1 MKRGP
6 RWLII
11 AAVFAVLI
19 ETVGLAGWW
28 SWRRVSRLIEE
39 SPADG
44 AVALV
49 RDVGL
54 RLPSAIRRSRR
65 MPTRDLGKAQ
75 DGLVVAAL
83 RSLSRSQI
91 RWAPADSVGFVNS
104 ARAELIEGSLDP
116 AMKDLD
122 DAIVRNPTSPDLH
135 WLMALTERARG
146 SNASALD
153 HLATSAGLGSR
164 DGPLRMELTPEE
176 TDWVRI
182 EGLERRLDYY
192 PRARSSGVIALA
204 REHRRRDQTEIGRNY
219 LEEEARDPRIVLELA
234 RWDLDDGFTAE
245 AEDRLD
251 DLADRSGLPAA
262 LLAETWAV
270 MATVRDRQGDIE
282 GAVEAADMALTYDPR
297 SAAPYRVLAGLAERR
312 GDVDEALEH
321 LRRAWGMNPTDV
333 PLLLSVAR
341 IAEKAGQVDDARLA
355 LERARTADPDN
366 PNIAAALVEF
376 YLRQARFM
384 DATVTLSDAL
394 DRFPTNPR
402 LLGLADRLRAEV
414 RRR

>member
-1 MKRGP
+1 MKRGF
-6 RWLII
+6 RWVIVAAAI
-11 AAVFAVLI
+11 AVVI

-28 SWRRVSRLIEE
+28 SWHRVTRVLEE
-39 SPADG
+39 SPAEG
-44 AVALV
+44 AVALAREV
-49 RDVGL
+49 FL
-54 RLPSAIRRSRR
+54 RLPSAVRYSRR
-65 MPTRDLGKAQ
+65 MPARDLGKAQ
-75 DGLVVAAL
+75 DDLVAAAL
-83 RSLSRSQI
+83 RSVSRSQI
-91 RWAPADSVGFVNS
+91 RWAPGDSAGYVNS
-104 ARAELIEGSLDP
+104 ARADLIDGSLDS
-116 AMKDLD
+116 AMEDLD
-122 DAIVRNPTSPDLH
+122 AAIVRNPTSPDLH

-146 SNASALD
+146 SNAGALD

-164 DGPLRMELTPEE
+164 DGPLRMDLTPEE
-176 TDWVRI
+176 TAWVRI
-182 EGLERRLDYY
+182 EGLERRLEYY
-192 PRARSSGVIALA
+192 PRARSLGVIALA
-204 REHRRRDQTEIGRNY
+204 REHRRRDQNQIGRNY

-234 RWDLDDGFTAE
+234 RWDLEDGLTSDAE
-245 AEDRLD
+245 SRLS

-262 LLAETWAV
+262 LHAETWAV
-270 MATVRDRQGDIE
+270 MATVRDREGDVE

-312 GDVDEALEH
+312 GDVDEALDH

-333 PLLLSVAR
+333 PLLMSVAR

-355 LERARTADPDN
+355 LERAKTADPNN
-366 PNIAAALVEF
+366 PNIAAAQVEF

-394 DRFPTNPR
+394 DRFPTDPR

>member
-1 MKRGP
+1 MKRG
-6 RWLII
+6 RRLLVI

-19 ETVGLAGWW
+19 ETVGFAGWW
-28 SWRRVSRLIEE
+28 SWRRVSRLIEV
-39 SPADG
+39 SPAEG
-44 AVALV
+44 ALALS
-49 RDVGL
+49 RDLFL
-54 RLPSAIRRSRR
+54 RLPSAVRRSRR
-65 MPTRDLGKAQ
+65 MPTRDLGKAR
-75 DGLVVAAL
+75 DDLVVAAL
-83 RSLSRSQI
+83 GSLSRSQI
-91 RWAPADSVGFVNS
+91 RWVPADSAGFVNR
-104 ARAELIEGSLDP
+104 ARAELIEGSLDL
-116 AMKDLD
+116 AMEALD
-122 DAIVRNPTSPDLH
+122 SAIVRNPTSPDLH

-182 EGLERRLDYY
+182 EGLERRLEYY
-192 PRARSSGVIALA
+192 PRARSAGVIALA
-204 REHRRRDQTEIGRNY
+204 RELRKRDQAKIGRTY
-219 LEEEARDPRIVLELA
+219 LEEEPWDPRIELELA
-234 RWDLDDGFTAE
+234 RWDLDDGFIAE
-245 AEDRLD
+245 AEIRLNG
-251 DLADRSGLPAA
+251 LADRSGLPAA

-312 GDVDEALEH
+312 GDVDEALDH

-355 LERARTADPDN
+355 LERARNADPSN
-366 PNIAAALVEF
+366 PNLAASLVEF
-376 YLRQARFM
+376 YLRQGRFM

-394 DRFPTNPR
+394 DRFPTDPR